1 MSKLTKMV
9 NNPELFLKD
18 MIKKKVPSK
27 LKLLLN
33 KKLNNKTKPIP
44 QNSSTTVLTKPSVA
58 VKPAPKN
65 QLNISNVN
73 FSRNIPFVIHC
84 GESLEAGSNQLL
96 PWIPIFT
103 QANKDFLVIVRNEPI
118 YKWMKSKFPWVY
130 TAYAKS
136 ASDIESIIK
145 LLPSLKYV
153 FYPSS
158 TGNNI
163 HLVRFNHL
171 NHVFI
176 GHGDSDKQSSAHK
189 ALRIYDEIWTAG
201 QAHIDRFKN
210 MNFDTAHLKF
220 LKVGRPN
227 LSNILKHSET
237 KFPFHKVLYLP
248 TWEGVI
254 EDTNYSSTHHSGSI
268 LQEVFFKF
276 NIDIDVKYHPFT
288 GNRNKALQ
296 NINNN
301 TQNMIIEDALSS
313 VIISKDIN
321 ISNILQNY
329 NIFIC
334 DISGVITEC
343 LAANC
348 PIFVYVPAD
357 RKIIIAESDMTY
369 SDYCYT
375 YSSLAE
381 LLEKLE
387 IVLGGNDYLAEQRN
401 KAINYFLGYEETLED
416 KLINQLKAIAE
427 NNQPKFISRLF
438 EEL

>member
-1 MSKLTKMV
+1 MSKLTKLV
-9 NNPELFLKD
+9 NTPELFVKD
-18 MIKKKVPSK
+18 MVKKRVPSNFK
-27 LKLLLN
+27 ILIN
-33 KKLNNKTKPIP
+33 KSLENKNKSNS
-44 QNSSTTVLTKPSVA
+44 QNSSISVSA
-58 VKPAPKN
+58 TPKPAPKN
-65 QLNISNVN
+65 HLDISHVN
-73 FSRNIPFVIHC
+73 FYRNIPFVIHC

-96 PWIPIFT
+96 PWIPVFT
-103 QANKDFLVIVRNEPI
+103 QAHRDFLVIVRNEPI
-118 YKWMKSKFPWVY
+118 YKWMKSTFPWVY
-130 TAYAKS
+130 TTYAKS
-136 ASDIESIIK
+136 ASDVEEVIK

-227 LSNILKHSET
+227 LSNILKNSA
-237 KFPFHKVLYLP
+237 KNLPFHKVLYLP

-268 LQEVFFKF
+268 LQEVCFKF
-276 NIDIDVKYHPFT
+276 NISIDVKYHPFT

-296 NINNN
+296 SINQN
-301 TQNMIIEDALSS
+301 TQDIIIQDNLSS

-321 ISNILQNY
+321 ISTIIQNY

-334 DISGVITEC
+334 DISGVVTEC

-348 PIFVYVPAD
+348 PIFVYVPID

-375 YSSLAE
+375 YSSLEE
-381 LLEKLE
+381 LSEKVE
-387 IVLGGNDYLAEQRN
+387 IVLGGNDYLAEQRT
-401 KAINYFLGYEETLED
+401 KAMNYFLGHEETLED
-416 KLINQLKAIAE
+416 KFINQLKEIAE

-438 EEL
+438 EDL